1 MWYRYLSHPSNWVA
15 MTRGEA
21 LAIEQATG
29 ALADASRRSRE
40 QRSDTSMVGCL
51 VYVMSIVAFIVG
63 VALVIAVLTGFR
75 RPLRELGIPTPLG
88 TGIILITVGA
98 FAAWSGAKVGHE
110 EPRPRRR
117 IPSRAGATAAAAVHV
132 MFEGDARPPGLE
144 DRIREH
150 LEERFAAQD
159 GMVVVDLYYRSEE
172 GFLITRAEL
181 SDTEIRSLSE
191 AAPSEEESYVESYLD
206 RTRAHLEAIGIRALN

>member
-1 MWYRYLSHPSNWVA
+1 

-21 LAIEQATG
+21 LALEQAKG
-29 ALADASRRSRE
+29 AFPDVRRRSHA
-40 QRSDTSMVGCL
+40 QRSDTSLVKCL
-51 VYVMSIVAFIVG
+51 VYVMSIVGFVVG
-63 VALVIAVLTGFR
+63 VGLVIAVLTGFR

-98 FAAWSGAKVGHE
+98 FVAWSGAKVGHE
-110 EPRPRRR
+110 EPRPRR
-117 IPSRAGATAAAAVHV
+117 IPSRTEARAAVHV

-150 LEERFAAQD
+150 LEERFAAED
-159 GMVVVDLYYRSEE
+159 GMVVVDLYYRSED

-181 SDTEIRSLSE
+181 SETEIRSLSE